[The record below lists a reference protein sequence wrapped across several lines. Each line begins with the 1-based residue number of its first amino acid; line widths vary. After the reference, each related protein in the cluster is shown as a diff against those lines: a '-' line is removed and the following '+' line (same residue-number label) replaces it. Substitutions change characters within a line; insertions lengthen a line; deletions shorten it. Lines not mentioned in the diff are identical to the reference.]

1 MIDIDIALEKVLN
14 RVEINNSIRV
24 PILESIGL
32 IIAEEIYANDTI
44 PPFDKS
50 AMDGYAVKYRDTIGS
65 TKVDSNLLNLV
76 GEVPAGHPS
85 DYYLKSGEALKIM
98 TGAPIPKGA
107 DAVLRK
113 ERAHLKCNQIEV
125 LAEVSKGKDI
135 CPAGEDVEQGELI
148 FSPGTKITPAV
159 VGMLATLGYDE
170 VTVYRQPEVAILAT
184 GDELVDINDDL
195 KAGKIRNSNTYSIA
209 AQVKTYGSKFKILGI
224 GRDNLTKL
232 KEKIK
237 LGLESDILITTGGVS
252 VGEYDLIQDVYQEL
266 GIDIL
271 FKKVAMKPGK
281 PVTFGVYNDKLIFWL
296 PGNPA
301 AAMVGFEIFVRPTL
315 LKLIGQ
321 QDLKLKRVTAK
332 LKENVKKKK
341 GRRHYLRTVLTKT
354 DNEYF
359 VSKAGTQGSGV
370 LHTFANANSLTV
382 IPQNI
387 EYLAKG
393 SEVEVLTLDN
403 WFWFLV

>member
-14 RVEINNSIRV
+14 RAKINDNVRV
-24 PILESIGL
+24 PILESLGFV
-32 IIAEEIYANDTI
+32 IAEEIYANDTI

-50 AMDGYAVKYRDTIGS
+50 AMDGYAVKYIDTIGS
-65 TKVDSNLLNLV
+65 TKVDPNLLNLV

-85 DYYLKSGEALKIM
+85 DYQLKSGEALKIM

-113 ERAHLKCNQIEV
+113 ERAHLKGNQIEV
-125 LAEVSKGKDI
+125 LVEVSKGKDI
-135 CPAGEDVEQGELI
+135 CPAGEDVEKGELI

-209 AQVKTYGSKFKILGI
+209 AQVKTYGGKPKILGI
-224 GRDNLTKL
+224 GRDKLTKL

-237 LGLESDILITTGGVS
+237 LSLESDILITTGGVS
-252 VGEYDLIQDVYQEL
+252 VGEYDLIQDVYKEL

-281 PVTFGVYNDKLIFWL
+281 PVTFGVYNDKPVFGL

-315 LKLIGQ
+315 LKLMGQ
-321 QDLKLKRVTAK
+321 QDLKFKRVTAK
-332 LKENVKKKK
+332 LKESVEKKK
-341 GRRHYLRTVLTKT
+341 GRRHYLRTILTRK
-354 DNEYF
+354 DNENF

-370 LHTFANANSLTV
+370 LHTFANANSLAV
-382 IPQNI
+382 VPKDI

-393 SEVEVLTLDN
+393 SEVEVLTLDK
-403 WFWFLV
+403 WF